1 VLAPL
6 AECSPRKGCCQV
18 SERTRTFAPGEEVA
32 IALGFEYEGCRGI
45 ESVEAV
51 FVRQESGEEIVFLGD
66 ARKESPDGFGVARY
80 VARLEVRINPCT
92 TSGEYR
98 CNRLLACDQLD
109 DDWDFADVAALDLV
123 VRVERTLP
131 RRLEVTTS
139 EFL

>member
-1 VLAPL
+1 M
-6 AECSPRKGCCQV
+6 

-80 VARLEVRINPCT
+80 VARLEVRINPYT
-92 TSGEYR
+92 ASGEYR
-98 CNRLLACDQLD
+98 CDRLLACDQLD
-109 DDWDFADVAALDLV
+109 DHWDFADVAALLV